1 MKRISIIVHSAK
13 LHRQLRAVG
22 LGLCLAL
29 FLLLGA
35 LGTASASAQAAFTVS
50 GVAVWPNH
58 DNKDWSL
65 GFEFSVSSP
74 VTVYALGYN
83 YFGVPLNNSHQVGIY
98 DSNQNLLTSATVT
111 NASTVFDGY
120 LYTSVSQT
128 VLTPGNYFIVG
139 TTLGPFDGWIY
150 EATSIV
156 GAPGVTYVES
166 WYTFGNGGM
175 LSFPTTDSV
184 GLQYMEVN
192 FLVSPLGTTP
202 EPGTLVLLGTGV
214 LGALGAFRRRLMS

>member
-1 MKRISIIVHSAK
+1 MTMKS
-13 LHRQLRAVG
+13 LRYLVVAAVV
-22 LGLCLAL
+22 LLASC
-29 FLLLGA
+29 A
-35 LGTASASAQAAFTVS
+35 MTGTASASAQAAFTVS
-50 GVAVWPNH
+50 GVAVWPNG
-58 DNKDWSL
+58 DNKDYSV

-139 TTLGPFDGWIY
+139 TTLGPNDGWIY

-166 WYTFGNGGM
+166 WYSPGNGGM
-175 LSFPTTDSV
+175 LSFPTIDAGV

>member
-1 MKRISIIVHSAK
+1 
-13 LHRQLRAVG
+13 
-22 LGLCLAL
+22 
-29 FLLLGA
+29 
-35 LGTASASAQAAFTVS
+35 
-50 GVAVWPNH
+50 
-58 DNKDWSL
+58 NKDYSV

-139 TTLGPFDGWIY
+139 TTLGPNDGW
-150 EATSIV
+150 
-156 GAPGVTYVES
+156 
-166 WYTFGNGGM
+166 M
-175 LSFPTTDSV
+175 LSFPTIDAGV

-202 EPGTLVLLGTGV
+202 ELGTLVLLGTGV